1 MTFYDIYDVCHL
13 LTFVAY
19 DVHHIMTFVS
29 YDVCCIMRFVGNDD
43 CHIMMFVAYDVFECV
58 AYRVCRSAVFYLVYV
73 QCTYSTVAIVTD
85 VYLLNK
91 LKFSPNLL
99 FM

>member
-1 MTFYDIYDVCHL
+1 M
-13 LTFVAY
+13 TFVAY
-19 DVHHIMTFVS
+19 DVCRLCRLLLMTFVG
-29 YDVCCIMRFVGNDD
+29 YDV

-73 QCTYSTVAIVTD
+73 QCTCSTVAIVTC
-85 VYLLNK
+85 VLMNK
-91 LKFSPNLL
+91 LIFSPNLL